1 MRYINYPKLI
11 LAGVFTPTAYKPSRE
26 DLQLTSVA
34 RLRSVI
40 VPAGADALCI
50 TAYHGRL
57 VVENVPEPSAVCPY
71 CGEER

>member
-1 MRYINYPKLI
+1 MNNKEI
-11 LAGVFTPTAYKPSRE
+11 LNIISEALVESG
-26 DLQLTSVA
+26 L
-34 RLRSVI
+34 
-40 VPAGADALCI
+40 AGADALCI